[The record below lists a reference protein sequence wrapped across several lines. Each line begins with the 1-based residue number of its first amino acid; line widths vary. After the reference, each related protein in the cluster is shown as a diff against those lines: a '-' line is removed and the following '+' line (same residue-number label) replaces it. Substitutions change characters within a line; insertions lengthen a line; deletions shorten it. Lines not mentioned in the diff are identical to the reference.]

1 MRPVVTGGPDAIA
14 VVGMACRLP
23 GAADPGALWRLLRE
37 GVDAVTEAP
46 EGRWPEAADYRR
58 GGFLSDVDGFDA
70 AFFGIS
76 PNEAAAMDPHQRLV
90 LELAWEALENART
103 APTGLRGSVGGVF
116 LGAISNDHAALL
128 AGAGAEPGRHAYTG
142 ANRAMIANRIS
153 YFLGLRGP
161 SLTLDAGQSSSLVA
175 VQLACESLR
184 GGETALALAGG
195 VNLNLSGATTDAI
208 GSFGALSPDGRCHV
222 FDSRANGY
230 VRGEGGGLVVLK
242 RLADAVAAGDAVHAV
257 ILGGA
262 VNNDG
267 GGDGLTVPSRRAQE
281 EAIRLACARAGVAPG
296 DVGYV
301 ELHGTGTKVGD
312 PVEAAAL
319 GAAYG
324 SFRPASEPLPVGS
337 VKTNIGHLEGA
348 AGIAG
353 LLKVV
358 LAIKHR
364 ELPASLHFES
374 PPPEIPLPDLRLR
387 VVRET
392 APWPGGDRPL
402 VAGVSAFGMGGTN
415 CHLLLAEPPPT
426 PSLAQPPAQ
435 PVTPS
440 RIQSPAPTST
450 PSPAP
455 TSTPSPT
462 PTPTPSPL
470 PSAVRPGAAGGVGA
484 GVPWVVSARSPEAL
498 REMAGRLVAVA
509 AEPGADLA
517 GIAAGL
523 VRSRAVFEHRAV
535 VLGAEREA
543 RVAGLRAL
551 AGGRPHDD
559 VLLGAATGGRRV
571 FVFPGQGSQWPGMA
585 RELLAASPIFA
596 ARVAEC
602 ADALA
607 PHTGYSL
614 VDVLNER
621 PGAPGLDRVDVVQ
634 PALWAVMVALAE
646 VWRAH
651 GVEPDVVVGHS
662 QGEIAAAT
670 VIGALTLPDAAR
682 VVALRSR
689 AITGI
694 AGRGGMMSIA
704 APLDVVERAIGAQ
717 AGLSVAAFN
726 GPRSLVVAGSREL
739 LTELADRL
747 PEHRT
752 KLIPVDYASHTAE
765 VEQVRDDVLA
775 ALAPIRPLNVTT
787 AFVSTLTGERLDT
800 AGLDAGYWYR
810 SLRHPVRFAQAVRV
824 ATEESCELFVE
835 CSPHPVLATAVE
847 ETAEDAG
854 REVAV
859 IGTLR
864 RGEGGPDRV
873 QRSLAQAYAAGAP
886 VEWPAVHETP
896 RTHLVDLPTYPFQRR
911 PYPPAGT
918 TATPTRHATE
928 APERTPAAAERSS
941 PATSERE
948 AHADASTGG
957 GAGRPVWELDEV
969 RVLVRGA
976 AAKLLGHED
985 AGAVEASRT
994 FKDLGFDSAA
1004 SVELRDRLRTA
1015 TGLKLPTGLLFD
1027 HPTPARLAGHLH
1039 ALLTAT
1045 TPDRPAGQAR
1055 TTGRQAADDPI
1066 VVVGM
1071 GCRYPGGVT
1080 SPADLWRLASTGADA
1095 IGEFPANRGW
1105 DVDALF
1111 ATGPDRSGTSDTRYG
1126 GFLHDADR
1134 FDAAFFGISPRE
1146 AAAMDPQQRLLLE
1159 ICWESIERAGID
1171 PADLRGSATG
1181 VFMGAMAPDYGPPLY
1196 RTGGVADGHLLT
1208 GTALSVVSGRI
1219 AYTLGLCGPAITTDT
1234 ACSSSLV
1241 SIVLAVQAL
1250 RRGECVMA
1258 LAGGATVMSSPGMFV
1273 EFSRQGGLAA
1283 DGRCKAFSAEADG
1296 TGWAE
1301 GAGVLLLERLS
1312 DARRLGHP
1320 VRAMIRGGAVNQDG
1334 ASNGLTAPSG
1344 PAQERVIQQAL
1355 ADAMLD
1361 AGDVDVVEAHGT
1373 GTTLGDPIE
1382 AQALLATYGRARS
1395 EDSPV
1400 WLGSLKSNIGHTQA
1414 AAGVAGVIKMV
1425 KALEH
1430 RTLPP
1435 TLHVKEP
1442 TPHVD
1447 WESSGVRLLTEAV
1460 ELPGDRPLRAGVSS
1474 FGVSGTNAH
1483 VIVEGTPDPEPVAQA
1498 AGEPLV
1504 WPVSAKSGDALRAQA
1519 ARLLAYAEDVAAEEL
1534 AGAGR
1539 VLARRARFEHR
1550 AVVVAQDR
1558 DELLAG
1564 LAALAEGAPHAAV
1577 ATGVAYAEARPV
1589 FVFPGQGSQW
1599 DGMAV
1604 DLLGS
1609 NAAFREQ
1616 LERCDR
1622 ALARHTGWSV
1632 VDVLRRVDGAPALQG
1647 SDVIQPVLF
1656 AVMVSLA
1663 EVWRSLGVHPSA
1675 VLGHSQGEITAA
1687 CVAGALPLDEAA
1699 RVVVLRSRALMRL
1712 GDRGGML
1719 ALPVDTE
1726 QAARMLEP
1734 WAGRLWLAIHS
1745 GPASSVVAGDADA
1758 LDEFAAACGDTVR
1771 VRRVAIGYAA
1781 HTPHI
1786 DALREELLEALD
1798 GLQPHAAEVTFCS
1811 SLAGGPID
1819 VTRLTGDY
1827 WFTGLRQP
1835 VLFRQAVESL
1845 AASGVAE
1852 SRRPEDGSGVTVVRR
1867 AGDGSGVPVFLEV
1880 SPHPVLT
1887 GHVEDTLAAVGASG
1901 GAAGTLRRGDGGA
1914 VRLFKAAA
1922 QAWVLGVNVTW
1933 AAVLGAAANH
1943 DDALPTYA
1951 FKGLRHWL
1959 DAESAAAGGGLAP
1972 SRHPLLGASV
1982 PLAAEDGF
1990 LLAGQLSPA
1999 GSPWLADHA
2008 VDGTVL
2014 LPGTAFVELALE
2026 AATATGCAEVEDL
2039 TLEAPLFL
2047 PAAGTVQLQIAVGRP
2062 DQQGRRAVTVHG
2074 RPAGDTEAGWTRH
2087 ATGLLTADPGTAP
2100 ASPISWPPVADPVDL
2115 GDLYGRLAERGYA
2128 YGPAFQGLRAAWRAD
2143 DAAYAEVA
2151 LPESVRGD
2159 AGRFTLH
2166 PALLDAVLHLVVLES
2181 ADDAGLLLP
2190 FSWSGVRVVAVG
2202 AQTLRVRL
2210 EWLGDDRVSL
2220 TVFDGAG
2227 QWIAGVE
2234 TLVLRRMSRDA
2245 AAGPADS
2252 LAHTIEWTEF
2262 TGAPADPVTGAPADP
2277 VAGGPADLVAGAV
2290 ADLAGLRWALV
2301 GADELTD
2308 EFGAELAAAGID
2320 PPRYYDLASL
2330 AEMTVDRVPDVV
2342 LAPCHADPDDLPY
2355 SAHDAVGQA
2364 LDLVQ
2369 GWLGDE
2375 RFAGS
2380 RLVCLTRAGE
2390 PAVAAVRG
2398 LVRSAQSEQPG
2409 RFVLAEVAAGFSG
2422 WGLLARAI
2430 ASGEPELSA
2439 RDTTVLVPRLV
2450 RRPLTA
2456 STSTSTQPPAS
2467 ISAPASTST
2476 QPPAS
2481 ISAPASISVQPP
2493 ASPGVPASAF
2503 PSVPGGDGAVLVT
2516 GGTGGLGAL
2525 VARRLVERHGVR
2537 DLVLVSRRGPG
2548 AVGVSDLV
2556 ADLEGVGVRV
2566 RVLACD
2572 VSDRDALADVVAS
2585 VGSLAGVVHAAGVL
2599 DDGVV
2604 GSLTPE
2610 RVDVVLGPKAD
2621 AAWFLHELTS
2631 GMSLRF
2637 FVLFSSLAGVVGNAG
2652 QGNYA
2657 AANAFLDGL
2666 AVHRRAA
2673 GLPAVSVAWGL
2684 WDVESGMTGGL
2695 DVTRLARAGIGPLQ
2709 VEEGL
2714 ALFDGVLDGD
2724 AEPVVVVARWDVAGL
2739 RARAEGGD
2747 LPGVLRGLVRL
2758 PRRTTGPV
2766 VRAVAGTAGP
2776 AGLTERLA
2784 ALGEAGAL
2792 THLTE
2797 LVRSHVAAVL
2807 AHGDPD
2813 QVDPDLAFNDLG
2825 FDSLTAVELRNRL
2838 TTGTGLR
2845 LPSTLIFD
2853 HPTIRSLAEYLLRTL
2868 APETPSAEDALRT
2881 AVDQAESMM
2890 RAANG
2895 EADAVRGRLVA
2906 ILRSALT
2913 RIGTSPVSTA
2923 AQNGSNGAAEEIV
2936 SASDEEIFALID
2948 NRAMT
2953 SPLRAPQERPD
2964 HGE

>member
-1 MRPVVTGGPDAIA
+1 MGDESMRPVVTGGPDAIA

-23 GAADPGALWRLLRE
+23 GAADPAALWRLLRD

-58 GGFLSDVDGFDA
+58 GGFLQDVDGFDA

-103 APTGLRGSVGGVF
+103 APTGLRGSAGGVF

-128 AGAGAEPGRHAYTG
+128 AQAGAEPGRHAYTG

-175 VQLACESLR
+175 VQMACESLR
-184 GGETALALAGG
+184 HGETALALAGG

-230 VRGEGGGLVVLK
+230 VRGEGGALVVLK

-267 GGDGLTVPSRRAQE
+267 GGEGLTVPSRRAQE

-324 SFRPASEPLPVGS
+324 SARPESEPLPVGS

-392 APWPGGDRPL
+392 APWPAADRPL

-415 CHLLLAEPPPT
+415 CHLLLTEPPPT
-426 PSLAQPPAQ
+426 PSPAQ
-435 PVTPS
+435 PV
-440 RIQSPAPTST
+440 
-450 PSPAP
+450 
-455 TSTPSPT
+455 
-462 PTPTPSPL
+462 
-470 PSAVRPGAAGGVGA
+470 AAGASGA
-484 GVPWVVSARSPEAL
+484 GLPWVVSGRNPGAL
-498 REMAGRLVAVA
+498 REVAARLAEVVAEPQADLAAVA
-509 AEPGADLA
+509 AS
-517 GIAAGL
+517 L

-535 VLGAEREA
+535 VLGPDRQA

-551 AGGRPHDD
+551 ADGRPHDD
-559 VLLGAATGGRRV
+559 VLLGAATSGRRV

-585 RELLAASPIFA
+585 RELLAASPVFA

-634 PALWAVMVALAE
+634 PALWAVMVALAGM
-646 VWRAH
+646 WRAH

-689 AITGI
+689 AIAGI
-694 AGRGGMMSIA
+694 AGRGGMMSVA
-704 APLDVVERAIGAQ
+704 APLDVVERAIGDQ
-717 AGLSVAAFN
+717 ADHLSVAAFN
-726 GPRSLVVAGSREL
+726 GPRSLVVAGPREL
-739 LTELADRL
+739 LTELAERL
-747 PEHRT
+747 PDHRT

-775 ALAPIRPLNVTT
+775 ALAPIRPVSVTT
-787 AFVSTLTGERLDT
+787 AFVSTLTGELMDT

-824 ATEESCELFVE
+824 AAEERCELFVE

-847 ETAEDAG
+847 ETAEAA
-854 REVAV
+854 EVDVSV

-873 QRSLAQAYAAGAP
+873 LRSLAQAYAAGAP
-886 VEWPAVHETP
+886 VEWPAVRETP
-896 RTHLVDLPTYPFQRR
+896 RAHLVDLPTYPFQRSL
-911 PYPPAGT
+911 YSPAGT
-918 TATPTRHATE
+918 TAVPARPSPAV
-928 APERTPAAAERSS
+928 PEREPRADGG
-941 PATSERE
+941 E
-948 AHADASTGG
+948 ADSGWA
-957 GAGRPVWELDEV
+957 LDEV
-969 RVLVRGA
+969 RGLVRHA
-976 AAKLLGHED
+976 AAKLLGYED
-985 AGAVEASRT
+985 AAAVELGRT

-1039 ALLTAT
+1039 ALLTGS
-1045 TPDRPAGQAR
+1045 TPDLAAGPARAA
-1055 TTGRQAADDPI
+1055 GRQAEADDPI

-1071 GCRYPGGVT
+1071 GCRYPGGVS

-1181 VFMGAMAPDYGPPLY
+1181 VFMGAMAPDYGPRLY

-1250 RRGECVMA
+1250 RRGECAMA

-1320 VRAMIRGGAVNQDG
+1320 VRAVIRGGAVNQDG

-1355 ADAMLD
+1355 ADAMLN

-1382 AQALLATYGRARS
+1382 AQALLATYGSARTA
-1395 EDSPV
+1395 DRPV

-1447 WESSGVRLLTEAV
+1447 WSAGGVRLLTEAV
-1460 ELPGDRPLRAGVSS
+1460 RLPGDRPLRAGVSS

-1483 VIVEGTPDPEPVAQA
+1483 VIVEGAAEPERVALA

-1504 WPVSAKSGDALRAQA
+1504 WPVSAKSAESLRAQA
-1519 ARLLAYAEDVAAEEL
+1519 ARLLAYAGDVTVDEL

-1539 VLARRARFEHR
+1539 VLARRAVFEHR
-1550 AVVVAQDR
+1550 AVVVARDR
-1558 DELLAG
+1558 EELLAG
-1564 LAALAEGAPHAAV
+1564 LTALAEGAPHAAV
-1577 ATGVAYAEARPV
+1577 ATGVAYADARPV

-1599 DGMAV
+1599 AGMAV

-1609 NAAFREQ
+1609 NSAFREQ

-1632 VDVLRRVDGAPALQG
+1632 VDVLRSAEGAPALEG

-1663 EVWRSLGVHPSA
+1663 EVWRSLGVRPAA

-1687 CVAGALPLDEAA
+1687 CVAGALPLDDAA

-1758 LDEFAAACGDTVR
+1758 LDEFAAACGDAMR

-1786 DALREELLEALD
+1786 DALREELLETLD
-1798 GLQPHAAEVTFCS
+1798 GLRPRPVDVTFCS

-1819 VTRLTGDY
+1819 VDRLTGDY

-1835 VLFRQAVESL
+1835 VLFQQAVESL
-1845 AASGVAE
+1845 
-1852 SRRPEDGSGVTVVRR
+1852 T
-1867 AGDGSGVPVFLEV
+1867 GSGVPVFLEV

-1887 GHVEDTLAAVGASG
+1887 GHVEDTLAATGAPG
-1901 GAAGTLRRGDGGA
+1901 GATGTLRRGDGGA
-1914 VRLFKAAA
+1914 ARLFKAAA
-1922 QAWVLGVNVTW
+1922 QAWVLGVDVTW
-1933 AAVLGAAANH
+1933 PAVLGPAVSH

-1990 LLAGQLSPA
+1990 LLAGQLSLA
-1999 GSPWLADHA
+1999 SSPWLADHA

-2026 AATATGCAEVEDL
+2026 AAAATGCAEVEDL
-2039 TLEAPLFL
+2039 TLEAPLLL
-2047 PAAGTVQLQIAVGRP
+2047 PDTGAVHLQIAVGGP
-2062 DQQGRRAVTVHG
+2062 DEQGRRAVTVHS
-2074 RPAGDTEAGWTRH
+2074 RPAGDAEAGWTRH
-2087 ATGLLTADPGTAP
+2087 ATGLLGDDPGSGPVA
-2100 ASPISWPPVADPVDL
+2100 PISWPPAAEPVDL
-2115 GDLYGRLAERGYA
+2115 DDPYGRLAARGYA

-2151 LPESVRGD
+2151 LPEPVRGD

-2166 PALLDAVLHLVVLES
+2166 PALLDAALHLVVLES

-2190 FSWSGVRVVAVG
+2190 FSWSGVRVAAVG

-2227 QWIAGVE
+2227 QWIADVD
-2234 TLVLRRMSRDA
+2234 TLVLRRMSKND

-2252 LAHTIEWTEF
+2252 LAHAVEWTGF
-2262 TGAPADPVTGAPADP
+2262 AGAPADKS
-2277 VAGGPADLVAGAV
+2277 
-2290 ADLAGLRWALV
+2290 GLRWALV

-2308 EFGAELAAAGID
+2308 EIGAELAAAGID

-2330 AEMTVDRVPDVV
+2330 AEMTADRVPDLV
-2342 LAPCHADPDDLPY
+2342 LAPCHADPGDLPY

-2409 RFVLAEVAAGFSG
+2409 RFVLAEVGAGFSG
-2422 WGLLARAI
+2422 WGLVAAAI
-2430 ASGEPELSA
+2430 AAGETELTA
-2439 RDTTVLVPRLV
+2439 RGDTVLVPRLV
-2450 RRPLTA
+2450 RRALTTPPP
-2456 STSTSTQPPAS
+2456 TS
-2467 ISAPASTST
+2467 
-2476 QPPAS
+2476 
-2481 ISAPASISVQPP
+2481 
-2493 ASPGVPASAF
+2493 VPA
-2503 PSVPGGDGAVLVT
+2503 GDGAVLVT

-2525 VARRLVERHGVR
+2525 VARRLVECHGVR
-2537 DLVLVSRRGPG
+2537 DLVLVSRRGVAAAG
-2548 AVGVSDLV
+2548 LV
-2556 ADLEGVGVRV
+2556 AGLEGAGARV

-2572 VSDRDALADVVAS
+2572 VSDRRALADVVGS
-2585 VGSLAGVVHAAGVL
+2585 VGPLAGVVHAAGVL

-2621 AAWFLHELTS
+2621 AAWFLHELTE
-2631 GMSLRF
+2631 GMPLRF

-2666 AVHRRAA
+2666 AVHRRDA

-2695 DVTRLARAGIGPLQ
+2695 DVARLARAGIAPLR

-2714 ALFDGVLDGD
+2714 GLFDGVLTGEV
-2724 AEPVVVVARWDVAGL
+2724 EPVVVGARWDAAGL
-2739 RARAEGGD
+2739 RARAEAGD

-2758 PRRTTGPV
+2758 PRRTAATT
-2766 VRAVAGTAGP
+2766 VRAAAGPAGP

-2784 ALGEAGAL
+2784 VLGEAGAL
-2792 THLTE
+2792 AHLTE

-2890 RAANG
+2890 QAANG

-2906 ILRSALT
+2906 ILQSALT
-2913 RIGTSPVSTA
+2913 RIGTSPVSVA
-2923 AQNGSNGAAEEIV
+2923 APNGSNGAAEEIV

-2953 SPLRAPQERPD
+2953 SPLRSPQERPD